1 MLSVIKD
8 FKALP
13 KQLYFIFLCSLVNR
27 LGMFVYPFLTLYL
40 VNGRGLSVAAA
51 GTMLSV
57 GSLGMILGNLLSGSL
72 VDRWQPKGVILLSF
86 SINILGYWGLMTQD
100 IHPYAYTFFLFIGL
114 LGMGMYGPAGNL
126 LIARLSDAGQ
136 RQFAYA
142 NDYVFKNLG
151 MAFGPLLG
159 GVLAVRS
166 FELVFYGDIFSKVV
180 CLLLIYFGLKAVI
193 NSSTK
198 NATQSQNN
206 QSLLQLMAAFPAL
219 TIFCLSGIL
228 LIGVLFGMEYLVPLL
243 LKNVFHT
250 SEIMVGAVYTLNAAI
265 VLGASFIVE
274 RLIRDRSE
282 PLMMV
287 VSACFWTVGMLTIV
301 IGFNTTSLLLGI
313 TFWSLGEIIYSIIL
327 PAYVSKNAPDHC
339 KGRFLALVD
348 LTVSGARIIF
358 PALLG
363 YIWFNYDV
371 QSALWLLAVMPTVGL
386 LVYISVF
393 LLHSRRSPLLE
404 AAGDN

>member
-1 MLSVIKD
+1 MFTIAKD
-8 FKALP
+8 FQQLP
-13 KQLYFIFLCSLVNR
+13 RQLYFIFLCSLVNR

-72 VDRWQPKGVILLSF
+72 VDRWQAKGVILLSF
-86 SINILGYWGLMTQD
+86 SINIIGYWGLMTQNAS
-100 IHPYAYTFFLFIGL
+100 PYAYTFFLFVGL
-114 LGMGMYGPAGNL
+114 LGMGMYGPAGSL
-126 LIARLSDAGQ
+126 LIAKLSSTEQ

-166 FELVFYGDIFSKVV
+166 FELVFYGDILSKTI
-180 CLLLIYFGLKAVI
+180 CLLLIYFGLKATI
-193 NSSTK
+193 GGSQQKAQQT
-198 NATQSQNN
+198 QNN
-206 QSLLQLMAAFPAL
+206 QSLIQLLIASPAL
-219 TIFCLSGIL
+219 TVFCLSGIL

-287 VSACFWTVGMLTIV
+287 ISACFWVVGMLTIV
-301 IGFNTTSLLLGI
+301 IGFNTTALLLGI

-327 PAYVSKNAPDHC
+327 PAYVSKNAPEHC

-348 LTVSGARIIF
+348 LTVSGARIVF

-371 QSALWLLAVMPTVGL
+371 QSALWLLTVMPTLGL
-386 LVYISVF
+386 LVYASIF
-393 LLHSRRSPLLE
+393 LMHSRRSPALE
-404 AAGDN
+404 TARD

>member
-1 MLSVIKD
+1 MFTIAKD
-8 FKALP
+8 FQQLP
-13 KQLYFIFLCSLVNR
+13 RQLYFIFLCSLVNR

-72 VDRWQPKGVILLSF
+72 VDRWQAKGVILLSF
-86 SINILGYWGLMTQD
+86 SINIFGYWGLMTQD
-100 IHPYAYTFFLFIGL
+100 ASPYAYTFFLFVGL

-126 LIARLSDAGQ
+126 LIAKLSSTEQ

-166 FELVFYGDIFSKVV
+166 FELVFYGDILSKTI
-180 CLLLIYFGLKAVI
+180 CLLLIYFGLKATI
-193 NSSTK
+193 GGSQQEAQPT
-198 NATQSQNN
+198 QNN
-206 QSLLQLMAAFPAL
+206 RSIIQLLLASPAL

-265 VLGASFIVE
+265 VLCASFIVE

-282 PLMMV
+282 PFMMV
-287 VSACFWTVGMLTIV
+287 ISACFWVAGMLTIV
-301 IGFNTTSLLLGI
+301 IGFNTTALLLGI

-327 PAYVSKNAPDHC
+327 PAYVSKNAPEHC

-371 QSALWLLAVMPTVGL
+371 QSALWLLTVMPTLGL
-386 LVYISVF
+386 LVYASIF
-393 LLHSRRSPLLE
+393 LLHSRRSTVLE
-404 AAGDN
+404 ATGD

>member
-1 MLSVIKD
+1 MFTIAKD
-8 FKALP
+8 FQQLP
-13 KQLYFIFLCSLVNR
+13 RQLYFIFLCSLVNR

-72 VDRWQPKGVILLSF
+72 VDRWQAKGVILLSF
-86 SINILGYWGLMTQD
+86 SIHIIGYWGLMTQD
-100 IHPYAYTFFLFIGL
+100 ASPYAYTFFLFVGL
-114 LGMGMYGPAGNL
+114 LGMGMYGPAGSL
-126 LIARLSDAGQ
+126 LIAKLSSTEQ

-166 FELVFYGDIFSKVV
+166 FELVFYGDILSKTI
-180 CLLLIYFGLKAVI
+180 CLLLIYFGLKATI
-193 NSSTK
+193 GGSRQKAQQT
-198 NATQSQNN
+198 QNN
-206 QSLLQLMAAFPAL
+206 QSIIQLLIASPAL
-219 TIFCLSGIL
+219 TVFCLSGIL

-287 VSACFWTVGMLTIV
+287 ISACFWVVGMLTIV
-301 IGFNTTSLLLGI
+301 IGFNTTALLLGI

-327 PAYVSKNAPDHC
+327 PAYVSKNAPEHC

-348 LTVSGARIIF
+348 LTVSGARIVF

-371 QSALWLLAVMPTVGL
+371 QSALWLLTVMPTLGL
-386 LVYISVF
+386 LVYASIF
-393 LLHSRRSPLLE
+393 LMHSRRSPALE
-404 AAGDN
+404 TARD